1 MPERGSR
8 RGGERVNAFDV
19 DGAYCFKH
27 YFEGEA
33 VFARLRRYYE
43 HNQYRFSVPAPEFD
57 GVRRFLDEHGYD
69 VVPVADVAPYVVA
82 VRKYTAHPENVFED
96 SVEQWDR
103 PKHTLFLLKDE
114 DAVEQATAAGA
125 TPLAESELSLDGGRQ
140 QRLTAV

>member
-33 VFARLRRYYE
+33 VFARLRQHYE
-43 HNQYRFSVPAPEFD
+43 PDQYRFVVPAPEFD
-57 GVRRFLDEHGYD
+57 GVRRFLDERGYD
-69 VVPVADVAPYVVA
+69 VAPVADLAPYVVA
-82 VRKYTAHPENVFED
+82 VRKYTAHPENIFKD
-96 SVEQWDR
+96 SIEQWDR
-103 PKHTLFLLKDE
+103 PEHTLFLLKDVS
-114 DAVEQATAAGA
+114 AVERATAAGA
-125 TPLAESELSLDGGRQ
+125 TPLAESELTLDTGRQ